1 MARHTAKGVQM
12 QRAEEERKPDIL
24 VVDDE
29 PDVAR
34 IIALNLQ
41 FEGYEVRIAHDG
53 REALEE
59 VARRPPDCILLDIMM
74 PVMDGWDVLK
84 ALKSEQ
90 STAGIPVVVVTARHS
105 DVDRIRGYSGGA
117 VEYVTKPFDPETLK
131 EYVAK
136 ALEPR
141 HRKVDEEIRR
151 DRIKGLQVSALYRIT
166 ETLISTL
173 EVDDILA
180 FITGELLRLFDLDL
194 CCIGLFDG
202 EESSLRIA
210 SACASSGA
218 EGGGPA
224 KLELAPGCLRALA
237 GEGDDETSGP
247 FRVGVGDLAPCGD
260 VGMLGELEAVFL
272 LPLKVKGRTTGAVL
286 LGSREDISFS
296 EEEKELLVAIG
307 NQAAMAIENA
317 RLYEDLRYDEEV
329 QRQLLQKVITAQEDE
344 RRRVAVELHDGVI
357 QNLVSALYRL
367 RLCAVRMGDADSE
380 AALALREAEE
390 IMDGSI
396 AEMRRI
402 VVGLRPSVLDDLGL
416 AVALEKHVAQL
427 QEKVDF
433 RILLQMAEEGLPP
446 LTLEA
451 ETALFRIAQEA
462 LNNAVKHSRC
472 GKAKVALRVEGDSL
486 LMEVADD
493 GVGFELTGTQRRFTG
508 GFGLVGM
515 RERAESLGGSLEI
528 RSGRGKGTSVITRLP
543 LHGIT
548 REV

>member
-1 MARHTAKGVQM
+1 MR
-12 QRAEEERKPDIL
+12 RDDEEGKPDIL

-84 ALKSEQ
+84 ALKSQEA
-90 STAGIPVVVVTARHS
+90 TAGIPVVVVTARHS

-117 VEYVTKPFDPETLK
+117 IEYITKPFDPEALK
-131 EYVAK
+131 GYVAK

-141 HRKVDEEIRR
+141 HRKVEEEIRR
-151 DRIKGLQVSALYRIT
+151 DRIKGLQVSTLYRVT

-173 EVDDILA
+173 EIDDILS
-180 FITGELLRLFDLDL
+180 FITGELLKLFDLDL

-202 EESSLRIA
+202 EEGSLRIA
-210 SACASSGA
+210 SACATCDGD
-218 EGGGPA
+218 GRGPA
-224 KLELAPGCLRALA
+224 RL
-237 GEGDDETSGP
+237 
-247 FRVGVGDLAPCGD
+247 DLAPERLRELTG
-260 VGMLGELEAVFL
+260 GGEGEAGGPLRVAAKDLVEGEEPGLLSELKAVFL
-272 LPLKVKGRTTGAVL
+272 LPLKVKGGITGAVF
-286 LGSREDISFS
+286 LGRREDMSFTD
-296 EEEKELLVAIG
+296 EERELLTAIA

-317 RLYEDLRYDEEV
+317 RLYDDLRYDEEV

-380 AALALREAEE
+380 AARALREAEE

-402 VVGLRPSVLDDLGL
+402 VAGLRPSVLDDLGL
-416 AVALEKHVAQL
+416 AVALEKHVRQL
-427 QEKVDF
+427 QEKADC
-433 RILLQMAEEGLPP
+433 RIVLEREEKSLPP

-462 LNNAVKHSRC
+462 TNNALKHSRC
-472 GKAKVALRVEGDSL
+472 TRVRVALRVEGDSL
-486 LMEVADD
+486 VLEVVDD
-493 GVGFELTGTQRRFTG
+493 GVGLEPAGTQRRFSG

-528 RSGRGKGTSVITRLP
+528 RAGKGKGTAVIAMLP
-543 LHGIT
+543 LRGIT